1 MEIIRAEKL
10 RKVYR
15 VLRRQEGARVF
26 RNLVYRQWDEKLAL
40 DDIDISVNE
49 GEIVGYIGPNGAG
62 KSTTIKILAGVLYP
76 TAGRVIVA
84 GIEPYRHKRQNAQ
97 TITLVMGQRTYLL
110 WDLPVQDSLLMI
122 RHTYRLSRERWKRT
136 RDELVALLDME
147 PFLGTPAKQLSLGQR
162 MRAEFAV
169 AMIHEPR
176 VAYLDEPTIGLDV
189 AGKDAIRSFITER
202 NRTTGMTVI
211 FTSHDV
217 VDIERLC
224 TRVMVIDRGRIVYSG
239 DSETLKR
246 RYCGQNCEMHILLKD
261 GGERLEVPGFRVE
274 RRGDRHVLYFDRA
287 AMTPSDVIYRLA
299 DQGVRVADFTLKET
313 TFEEAVKLI
322 YKG

>member
-1 MEIIRAEKL
+1 VEIIRAEKL
-10 RKVYR
+10 RKVFR

-84 GIEPYRHKRQNAQ
+84 GIEPYRHKRQNAL

-122 RHTYRLSRERWKRT
+122 RHIYRLSRERWKRT

-274 RRGDRHVLYFDRA
+274 RRGDRHVLSFDRA